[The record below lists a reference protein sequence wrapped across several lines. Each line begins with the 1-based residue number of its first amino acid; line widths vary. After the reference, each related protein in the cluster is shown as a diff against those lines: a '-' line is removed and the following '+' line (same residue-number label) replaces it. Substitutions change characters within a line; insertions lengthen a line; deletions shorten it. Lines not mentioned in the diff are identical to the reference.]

1 MAIFRPHPEDSSRA
15 FFNWAHWGVGSSAHM
30 LAGSFVKML
39 IIKTTFTRTNRI
51 RTSYEYVLACSL
63 ALSMIQVPS

>member
-39 IIKTTFTRTNRI
+39 IIKITFTRTNRI
-51 RTSYEYVLACSL
+51 WVRLTNMFLLVVWHCL
-63 ALSMIQVPS
+63 